1 MNPVRKARDLGQA
14 IWLDFIR
21 RGMFSSGEFRR
32 YLDIGITGVTS
43 NPTIFE
49 KAIGGSADYD
59 EALRQLAKRDMS
71 TMEVYEALAIEDIRT
86 AADMLAP
93 IYRQTGGADGYVS
106 LEVNPRLA
114 FDAEGTIAEAKRLFG
129 AVDRPNLMIKVP
141 ATPEGIPAIRG
152 LIGEGVNVNAT
163 LIFSLDLYTGVREAY
178 LHGLEDL
185 LHKGGDLRRV
195 GSVASFFVS
204 RVDTAVDARLQ
215 TLIDKGQS
223 DLRDLLGKAA
233 VANAKLAYQAFKET
247 FSGPRFAALR
257 ARGARVQRPLWA
269 STSTKNPA
277 YSDVLYV
284 EPLIGPD
291 TVNTLPPETI
301 RAFLDH
307 GRAEAAIEEGVAEA
321 RQTMVRL
328 AELGIDMGAITSKL
342 LTEGVKAFTDSFE
355 KLLAGIE
362 NKRRAIAA
370 R

>member
-1 MNPVRKARDLGQA
+1 MNSVQRAQEIGQA

-21 RGMFSSGEFRR
+21 RGMFGSGEFRR
-32 YLDIGITGVTS
+32 YIEIGITGVTS

-49 KAIGGSADYD
+49 KAIGGSTDYD
-59 EALRQLAKRDMS
+59 DALRQFAGEKAE
-71 TMEVYEALAIEDIRT
+71 TAEVYEALAIEDIRA

-93 IYRQTGGADGYVS
+93 IYERTERADGYVS

-114 FDAEGTIAEAKRLFG
+114 YDTEGTIGEAERLFR

-141 ATPEGIPAIRG
+141 ATPEGIPAIQKLIARG
-152 LIGEGVNVNAT
+152 INVNAT
-163 LIFSLDLYTGVREAY
+163 LIFSLDLYARVRDAY
-178 LHGLEDL
+178 INGLEDL
-185 LHKGGDLRRV
+185 GRTGGDLHRV
-195 GSVASFFVS
+195 ASVASFFVS
-204 RVDTAVDARLQ
+204 RVDTAVDAWLQ
-215 TLIDKGQS
+215 ARIEKGQKE
-223 DLRDLLGKAA
+223 LQGLLGKAA
-233 VANAKLAYQAFKET
+233 VSNAKLAYQAFRET
-247 FSGPRFAALR
+247 FSSPRFEALR

-284 EPLIGPD
+284 EPLIGPN

-307 GRAEAAIEEGVAEA
+307 GHAEATIEKGIGEA
-321 RQTMVRL
+321 RKTMDRL
-328 AELGIDMGAITSKL
+328 AEAGMDMEAITSRL
-342 LTEGVKAFTDSFE
+342 LADGVKAFADSFE
-355 KLLAGIE
+355 KLLSGIE